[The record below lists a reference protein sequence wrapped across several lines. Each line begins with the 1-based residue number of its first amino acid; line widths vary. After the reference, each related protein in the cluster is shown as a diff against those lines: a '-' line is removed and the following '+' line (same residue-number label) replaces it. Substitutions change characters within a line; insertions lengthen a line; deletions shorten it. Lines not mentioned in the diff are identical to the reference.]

1 MLKLNEIPEWMEQYI
16 PSITNGEYTTKEV
29 LLSDMEKHIKP
40 WMGGV
45 IANLNAKIE
54 LLQELHKNNLLK

>member
-1 MLKLNEIPEWMEQYI
+1 MKLSEIPIWMEKYI
-16 PSITNGEYTTKEV
+16 PSITGGEYTTKEA
-29 LLSDMEKHIKP
+29 LLSDIEVHMKP

-54 LLQELHKNNLLK
+54 LLEDLHKNELLK